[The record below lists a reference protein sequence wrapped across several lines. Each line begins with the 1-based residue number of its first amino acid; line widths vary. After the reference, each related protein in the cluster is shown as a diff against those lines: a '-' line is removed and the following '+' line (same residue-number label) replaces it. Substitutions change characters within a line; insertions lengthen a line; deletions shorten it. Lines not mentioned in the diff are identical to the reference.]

1 MADRGNAQCVRAP
14 RSGSN
19 SGGAS
24 VCVPPGNPSLVG
36 PVVGEFREF
45 VDEPASGARWSSA
58 STARSACGSE
68 WHPAT
73 TIHPASNAARQSIF
87 PMLPN
92 RFSPGCRLRAESGP
106 GTLGRP
112 MELSTA
118 LFGRRTIKDFKADP
132 VPADALERALTAG
145 LWAQNHKLT
154 EPWRF
159 TVLGPNTHRRLAD
172 AEAKLLSKPLV
183 VAVSQRLGGDALQ
196 QREDYGAISCAV
208 QNIQLAAWA
217 EGLGMQW
224 SSGKIIRMP
233 FLYELLGID
242 RQAEEIVG
250 LLFFGYPART
260 PEAPS
265 RRPLS
270 EVTRHLP

>member
-1 MADRGNAQCVRAP
+1 
-14 RSGSN
+14 
-19 SGGAS
+19 
-24 VCVPPGNPSLVG
+24 
-36 PVVGEFREF
+36 
-45 VDEPASGARWSSA
+45 
-58 STARSACGSE
+58 
-68 WHPAT
+68 
-73 TIHPASNAARQSIF
+73 
-87 PMLPN
+87 
-92 RFSPGCRLRAESGP
+92 
-106 GTLGRP
+106 

-118 LFGRRTIKDFKADP
+118 LFGRRTIKDFKTDP

-159 TVLGPNTHRRLAD
+159 TVLGPETHRRLAGAFVGSQPPAARAD
-172 AEAKLLSKPLV
+172 AEAKILSKPLV
-183 VAVSQRLGGDALQ
+183 VAVSQRLGGDPLQ
-196 QREDYGAISCAV
+196 EREDYGAIACAV

-224 SSGKIIRMP
+224 SSGKVIRLP
-233 FLYELLGID
+233 AVYELLGID
-242 RQAEEIVG
+242 REAEEIVG

-260 PEAPS
+260 PAAPP